1 MKRFGVLLDCS
12 RNAVMKP
19 EELKKLILFLE
30 KAGYNCLELYTED
43 TYELE
48 GEPRFGYLRGRYTKA
63 ELKELDAFGKEH
75 GVELIPCIE
84 TLGHLEKIF
93 EWKEYAGICDCGGVL
108 LAGEEKSYRLIEKM
122 FAACAECF
130 SSRTINIGMDEA
142 HGLGLGQY
150 LFRHG
155 YEDRF
160 GIFLGHLKRVSEIA
174 LKYGFTLVIWSSASP
189 SCEKMSAKRGRS
201 PPKSRKKCRKTYSSP
216 IGTIFPSGKA
226 LIQICCKNTAR
237 FTVPYGLP
245 ARRSSAADFIRQTTS
260 RSTDWENPSA
270 PA

>member
-19 EELKKLILFLE
+19 EEVKKLILFLE

-93 EWKEYAGICDCGGVL
+93 EWKEYAGVCACGR
-108 LAGEEKSYRLIEKM
+108 S
-122 FAACAECF
+122 
-130 SSRTINIGMDEA
+130 T
-142 HGLGLGQY
+142 GLGG
-150 LFRHG
+150 
-155 YEDRF
+155 
-160 GIFLGHLKRVSEIA
+160 
-174 LKYGFTLVIWSSASP
+174 
-189 SCEKMSAKRGRS
+189 
-201 PPKSRKKCRKTYSSP
+201 
-216 IGTIFPSGKA
+216 
-226 LIQICCKNTAR
+226 
-237 FTVPYGLP
+237 
-245 ARRSSAADFIRQTTS
+245 
-260 RSTDWENPSA
+260 
-270 PA
+270 